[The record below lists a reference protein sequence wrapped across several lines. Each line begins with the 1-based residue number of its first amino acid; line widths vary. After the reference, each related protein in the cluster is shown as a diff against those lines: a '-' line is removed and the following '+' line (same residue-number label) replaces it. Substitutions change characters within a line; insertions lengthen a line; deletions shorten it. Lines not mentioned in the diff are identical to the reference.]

1 MKKTVKKIVIVLV
14 LVIVA
19 LVGTIGFTWKDEIA
33 SVASFHK
40 IRERNA
46 SHGDANVYEMTMA
59 GDYYIDKFVE
69 QGGVSSDAELIDF
82 VIGNITKGVVD
93 ISMPTPQIGCS
104 SFTASTAAGDAL
116 FARNYDMHT
125 THAAIV
131 HTSASGDRHATVST
145 VDLGLLGMDAESE
158 VDGLKDRLTCL
169 AAVYAPLDGMNDAG
183 VSCGVYMTYQGP
195 EGEVTATN
203 QDTDKPDMTTTT
215 FLRLVLDYADDLDE
229 AVEIAQSYDMHDSA
243 GTSYHYMVADASG
256 RSAIFEWVAADD
268 DTDTDGSARELR
280 VTYNDD
286 DAAFGEVE
294 AAGGLPVGHEL
305 RARAQLLRL
314 RRCQERPRP
323 LQRTLH
329 APVRDRRHR
338 GRRVCGYGCARR
350 PWGRRSWNNDDANTI
365 TVHSVVYNLTDRVMY
380 WVPNENFDDASAWIT
395 YKL

>member
-1 MKKTVKKIVIVLV
+1 MSKTVKRIVIVLV

-82 VIGNITKGVVD
+82 VTGNITKGVVD

-125 THAAIV
+125 THTAIV

-158 VDGLKDRLTCL
+158 VDGLMDRLTCL
-169 AAVYAPLDGMNDAG
+169 AAAYAPLDGMNDAG

-229 AVEIAQSYDMHDSA
+229 AVEIA
-243 GTSYHYMVADASG
+243 
-256 RSAIFEWVAADD
+256 
-268 DTDTDGSARELR
+268 
-280 VTYNDD
+280 
-286 DAAFGEVE
+286 
-294 AAGGLPVGHEL
+294 
-305 RARAQLLRL
+305 
-314 RRCQERPRP
+314 
-323 LQRTLH
+323 
-329 APVRDRRHR
+329 
-338 GRRVCGYGCARR
+338 
-350 PWGRRSWNNDDANTI
+350 
-365 TVHSVVYNLTDRVMY
+365 
-380 WVPNENFDDASAWIT
+380 
-395 YKL
+395 

>member
-294 AAGGLPVGHEL
+294 AAADYQWSRTSCSSPTTTPPTMPRKASTATTNST
-305 RARAQLLRL
+305 RACPRPTASWPTSLRL
-314 RRCQERPRP
+314 WMCSP
-323 LQRTLH
+323 
-329 APVRDRRHR
+329 
-338 GRRVCGYGCARR
+338 
-350 PWGRRSWNNDDANTI
+350 PW
-365 TVHSVVYNLTDRVMY
+365 VVVAGTTTT
-380 WVPNENFDDASAWIT
+380 PTPSPFTASCTTSPTA
-395 YKL
+395 

>member
-158 VDGLKDRLTCL
+158 VDGSR
-169 AAVYAPLDGMNDAG
+169 
-183 VSCGVYMTYQGP
+183 
-195 EGEVTATN
+195 TAS
-203 QDTDKPDMTTTT
+203 P
-215 FLRLVLDYADDLDE
+215 A
-229 AVEIAQSYDMHDSA
+229 
-243 GTSYHYMVADASG
+243 
-256 RSAIFEWVAADD
+256 W
-268 DTDTDGSARELR
+268 
-280 VTYNDD
+280 
-286 DAAFGEVE
+286 
-294 AAGGLPVGHEL
+294 LPS
-305 RARAQLLRL
+305 
-314 RRCQERPRP
+314 
-323 LQRTLH
+323 T
-329 APVRDRRHR
+329 
-338 GRRVCGYGCARR
+338 
-350 PWGRRSWNNDDANTI
+350 RRSTA
-365 TVHSVVYNLTDRVMY
+365 
-380 WVPNENFDDASAWIT
+380 
-395 YKL
+395 

>member
-131 HTSASGDRHATVST
+131 HTSASGDRHATAPRST
-145 VDLGLLGMDAESE
+145 WACWAWTPSP
-158 VDGLKDRLTCL
+158 R
-169 AAVYAPLDGMNDAG
+169 
-183 VSCGVYMTYQGP
+183 S
-195 EGEVTATN
+195 TASRT
-203 QDTDKPDMTTTT
+203 
-215 FLRLVLDYADDLDE
+215 
-229 AVEIAQSYDMHDSA
+229 
-243 GTSYHYMVADASG
+243 ASP
-256 RSAIFEWVAADD
+256 AW
-268 DTDTDGSARELR
+268 
-280 VTYNDD
+280 
-286 DAAFGEVE
+286 
-294 AAGGLPVGHEL
+294 LPS
-305 RARAQLLRL
+305 
-314 RRCQERPRP
+314 
-323 LQRTLH
+323 T
-329 APVRDRRHR
+329 
-338 GRRVCGYGCARR
+338 
-350 PWGRRSWNNDDANTI
+350 RRSTA
-365 TVHSVVYNLTDRVMY
+365 
-380 WVPNENFDDASAWIT
+380 
-395 YKL
+395 

>member
-158 VDGLKDRLTCL
+158 V
-169 AAVYAPLDGMNDAG
+169 
-183 VSCGVYMTYQGP
+183 
-195 EGEVTATN
+195 TATN

-294 AAGGLPVGHEL
+294 AAADYQWVTNFVLEPNYYASDDAKKGLDRYNEL
-305 RARAQLLRL
+305 YTRL
-314 RRCQERPRP
+314 SATDGIVADESAAMDV
-323 LQRTLH
+323 L
-329 APVRDRRHR
+329 AAV
-338 GRRVCGYGCARR
+338 
-350 PWGRRSWNNDDANTI
+350 GRRSWNNDDANTI

>member
-294 AAGGLPVGHEL
+294 AAADYQWVTNFVLEPNYYASDDAKKGLDRYNEL
-305 RARAQLLRL
+305 YTRL
-314 RRCQERPRP
+314 SATAGVVADESAAMDV
-323 LQRTLH
+323 L
-329 APVRDRRHR
+329 AAV
-338 GRRVCGYGCARR
+338 
-350 PWGRRSWNNDDANTI
+350 GRRSWNNDDTNTI